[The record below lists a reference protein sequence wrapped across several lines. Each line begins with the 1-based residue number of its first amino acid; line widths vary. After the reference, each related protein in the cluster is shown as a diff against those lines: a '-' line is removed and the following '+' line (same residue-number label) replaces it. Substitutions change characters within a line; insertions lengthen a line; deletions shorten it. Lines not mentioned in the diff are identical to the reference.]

1 MCHGDET
8 IDFCSFQSQHFFEII
23 LSLLSI
29 VIMSFAV
36 QNYVSKHWIC
46 FKCFDWGVLST
57 VLSKT
62 TSVQLFSE
70 MI

>member
-29 VIMSFAV
+29 VIKTLVLFKMFGLGSAIK
-36 QNYVSKHWIC
+36 NY
-46 FKCFDWGVLST
+46 KCSIIFRNDL
-57 VLSKT
+57 
-62 TSVQLFSE
+62 E
-70 MI
+70 MMVNKII

>member
-8 IDFCSFQSQHFFEII
+8 IDFCSFQSQYFFEII

-36 QNYVSKHWIC
+36 QNYVSKHWFC
-46 FKCFDWGVLST
+46 FKCFDWG